1 MLKTTVTSLLAF
13 MFIVL
18 IVLVPRDLNLSVDG
32 YLVVANYS
40 FDMGEYV
47 AHIRDY
53 FCRHSE
59 RDAGRNAVYRS
70 VLGSGRFWGRR
81 QKPAGYC
88 IRFNPWI
95 CVWHSE
101 GSPRL

>member
-47 AHIRDY
+47 TYIRDY
-53 FCRHSE
+53 F
-59 RDAGRNAVYRS
+59 ATAIQNGRWEKHGISA
-70 VLGSGRFWGRR
+70 
-81 QKPAGYC
+81 
-88 IRFNPWI
+88 
-95 CVWHSE
+95 
-101 GSPRL
+101 SPRKRPLLGPSAKACWLLYPL

>member
-1 MLKTTVTSLLAF
+1 MRLKTQMLKTTVTSLLAF

-47 AHIRDY
+47 TYIRDY
-53 FCRHSE
+53 FATAIQNGTLGETRYIGQSSE
-59 RDAGRNAVYRS
+59 AAA
-70 VLGSGRFWGRR
+70 LGPSAKACWLLY
-81 QKPAGYC
+81 P
-88 IRFNPWI
+88 
-95 CVWHSE
+95 
-101 GSPRL
+101 L